1 MNRRYFRNISLFVIA
16 SLILLATIQAVSVY
30 SAFRNRVEE
39 YHNRVETTT
48 YKSIYSAFRMDAV
61 PGVPNASR
69 VRINL
74 QEFRLF
80 FEPNLRDVAIDEP
93 YNIDII
99 DKQSGRTMMQYH
111 TDKAIENPTTHLFDV
126 DDDSLFALRLTIN
139 TPYEQFWSDVKWIIL
154 SSVAIVIL
162 LAAILIYLIRTMY
175 RQRTLEQMRRDFTHN
190 ITHELKT
197 PISVAVA
204 ATDAMRNFSADA
216 DVERRSRY
224 LEMVEQQLTQ
234 LSTMVENILTVSV
247 DGREVRCNYTRFRLL
262 PLLQSTTQ
270 AISLSQQKSVEFGIE
285 CSDSQEVRADEMH
298 LRQIL
303 STLIDNAIKYS
314 GESVKITLRA
324 YSEADHTVIECSD
337 NGFGIS
343 REHQRHIFEKFYRVP
358 TGEIHHARG
367 YGLGLYYAHK
377 VIHQHGGEISVSSRI
392 GKGSTFTI
400 KLPTNGE

>member
-99 DKQSGRTMMQYH
+99 DKQSGRTMMQYR
-111 TDKAIENPTTHLFDV
+111 TDKAIENPTIHLFDV
-126 DDDSLFALRLTIN
+126 DDDSLFSLRLTIN

>member
-16 SLILLATIQAVSVY
+16 SLMLLATIQAVSVY
-30 SAFRNRVEE
+30 SAYRNRVEE

-48 YKSIYSAFRMDAV
+48 YKSIYSSFRMDAV

-99 DKQSGRTMMQYH
+99 DKQSGRTMMQYR
-111 TDKAIENPTTHLFDV
+111 TDKAIENPTIHLFDV
-126 DDDSLFALRLTIN
+126 DDDSLFALCLTIN

-324 YSEADHTVIECSD
+324 YSEADHTIIECRD

-377 VIHQHGGEISVSSRI
+377 VIRQHGGEISVSSRI

>member
-16 SLILLATIQAVSVY
+16 SLMLLATIQAVSVY
-30 SAFRNRVEE
+30 SAYRNRVEE

-111 TDKAIENPTTHLFDV
+111 TDKAIESPTTHLFDV

-139 TPYEQFWSDVKWIIL
+139 TPYEQFWGDVKWIIL

-247 DGREVRCNYTRFRLL
+247 DGREVRCNYTLFRLL

-324 YSEADHTVIECSD
+324 YSEADHTVIECHD

-377 VIHQHGGEISVSSRI
+377 VIRQHGGEISVSSRI

>member
-16 SLILLATIQAVSVY
+16 SLMLLATIQAVSVY
-30 SAFRNRVEE
+30 SAYRNRVEE

-99 DKQSGRTMMQYH
+99 DKQSGRTMMQYR

-358 TGEIHHARG
+358 TGEIHHTRG

-377 VIHQHGGEISVSSRI
+377 VIRQHGGEISVSSRI

>member
-16 SLILLATIQAVSVY
+16 SLMLLATIQAVSVY
-30 SAFRNRVEE
+30 SAYRNRVEE

-111 TDKAIENPTTHLFDV
+111 TDKAIENPTIHLFDV